1 MTMTLRALLDDPG
14 VPDVVAADLTLDSR
28 EVTPGDVFIA
38 LPGSQ
43 QDGRDFIAA
52 ALASGAVAV
61 LSESNEQGD
70 QSDARV
76 VPVLNLNARLGALAN
91 RFYQSPSSELTVI
104 AVTGTNGKTS
114 VVDLTAQIVRHAGKK
129 TASIGTLGMRLD
141 QQPHEARNT
150 TPDCLSLHRQL
161 RQWRE
166 QGVEC
171 VTLEASSHALDQ
183 GRLDG
188 LKVDVG
194 VFTNLSRDH
203 LDYHNSM
210 SAYCAAKL
218 RLFRDFAPEVR
229 IYNADDEAV
238 AEHAD
243 VWQAGSV
250 GLSSELD
257 SAAVQF
263 EIVQSTPLHVQVR
276 TPWGDGYLRTSLSG
290 QFNAFN
296 VMAALSA
303 AVSTG
308 ISFSVALEAA
318 RAAQPVLGRLQVVGT
333 DADIRVVVDYAHTP
347 DALQRA
353 LVALKAAENPG
364 SIWVLFGCGGD
375 RDKGKRAEMG
385 AIACR
390 FADRVIVTSDNPR
403 SEAPDAI
410 IQDILS
416 GCEGASPMVEQD
428 RASAIALAV
437 SQARPGD
444 TVLIAGKGHETYQ
457 EVDGVRLPFSDADC
471 AEEQLQY
478 RRAA

>member
-1 MTMTLRALLDDPG
+1 MNMSLRALLDDSH
-14 VPDVVAADLTLDSR
+14 VPDVVAANLTLDSR
-28 EVTPGDVFIA
+28 NVTQNDVFIA

-43 QDGRDFIAA
+43 QDGRDFIAT
-52 ALASGAVAV
+52 ALARGAVAV
-61 LSESNEQGD
+61 LSESDEPSASN
-70 QSDARV
+70 DARV
-76 VPVLNLNARLGALAN
+76 VPVPNLRARLGALAN
-91 RFYQSPSSELTVI
+91 RFYGSPSSELTVV

-114 VVDLTAQIVRHAGKK
+114 VVDLTAQILRHAGKK

-150 TPDCLSLHRQL
+150 TPDCLTLHRQL
-161 RQWRE
+161 HHWRE
-166 QGVEC
+166 QGVDC
-171 VTLEASSHALDQ
+171 VALEASSHALDQ

-203 LDYHNSM
+203 LDYHASM

-218 RLFRDFAPEVR
+218 RLFREFSPEVR
-229 IYNADDEAV
+229 IYNADDAV
-238 AEHAD
+238 VAGHSD
-243 VWQAGSV
+243 VWLAGSV
-250 GLSSELD
+250 SLSSELD
-257 SAAVQF
+257 SAAVGF
-263 EIVQSTPLHVQVR
+263 EIVQSAPLHLNVR
-276 TPWGDGYLRTSLSG
+276 TPWGDGCLRTSLSG

-296 VMAALSA
+296 VMASISA
-303 AVSTG
+303 AVSVG
-308 ISFSVALEAA
+308 ISFSDALRAA
-318 RAAQPVLGRLQVVGT
+318 EAAQPVLGRLQVVGT
-333 DADIRVVVDYAHTP
+333 DADIRVVIDYAHTP

-353 LVALKAAENPG
+353 LVALKDSENPG

-375 RDKGKRAEMG
+375 RDQGKRAEMG

-403 SEAPDAI
+403 SEAPSAI

-416 GCEGASPMVEQD
+416 GCEGASPMVEED

-437 SQARPGD
+437 SQASPGD

-471 AEEQLQY
+471 AEEQLQC